1 MRGWPSSSRVIRQTV
16 NDPDPTTVAL
26 VAALDRGVGRG
37 MAAHAGTIIAGE
49 PSSMHY
55 KFTGYLRA
63 RVGVPTQAGVTSLLR
78 RPDTLLPATSGPVV
92 SPPARTVADSLAASS
107 PGGER

>member
-16 NDPDPTTVAL
+16 TDPDPTTVAL
-26 VAALDRGVGRG
+26 VAALGRG